1 MRKQEGTRTNRQKEE
16 ESNEKQKKKMAKF
29 MGEYEIAT
37 QRSSV

>member
-1 MRKQEGTRTNRQKEE
+1 MRKRGTQTNRQKEE